1 MTSTAKVMRKS
12 PIELTS
18 EDIDDVIVPYMKKA
32 VASARSG
39 VRPKKLEEDED
50 LKIDH
55 VQLAVLK
62 GEDLKRRKL

>member
-12 PIELTS
+12 PELTS

-32 VASARSG
+32 VARARSG
-39 VRPKKLEEDED
+39 VKPKKLEEDED
-50 LKIDH
+50 PKIDH